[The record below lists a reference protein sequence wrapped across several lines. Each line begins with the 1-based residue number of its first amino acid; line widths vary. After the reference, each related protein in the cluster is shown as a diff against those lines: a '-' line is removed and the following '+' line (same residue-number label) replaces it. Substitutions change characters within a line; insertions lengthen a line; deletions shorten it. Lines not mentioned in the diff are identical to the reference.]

1 MHAHMWGSLLKLAV
15 ISDGHLFQTF
25 LERYD
30 SLTDFEK
37 ILNEIGKNEPD
48 ALLVAGD
55 FFDSKKTL
63 RTYVRHYEG
72 EGYMIKI
79 RKLLQDF
86 NKPIYA
92 IRGNHEKEEIL
103 IGLDQTVE
111 NFHYKRDQWKEIGD
125 CAFFLM
131 NTRYETGWYSTDA
144 LKQISQRLSSESKEH
159 IGKKTFL
166 ICHETLA
173 PLEDAVPKEI
183 VKSFKE
189 SFHWIL
195 NGHMHYF
202 DEKIYGLS
210 YVVSLPSLLPSRLAI
225 GKYWNEQYDWR
236 SKSEEATFIKRDSPF
251 GYVTLNTDNDRL
263 ELHRFNPSKKIV
275 EIRLDVTDLNLQ
287 TTRERLRSLLHRIDS
302 RSDKED
308 LIVMPEVYG
317 QITFSTFFL
326 KDVPHEYPDLCV
338 EAIRSDKAQPKSITI
353 AGRVVAPPILTVE
366 GLMGEIENLSSA
378 ISAKISA
385 KVPTEID
392 EKTVSALIQSLLK
405 PEFVQNPPERLRLR
419 LNALFDETL
428 RVLVQ
433 NAGVKEPEGFR
444 DNLSEYIGKVRR

>member
-1 MHAHMWGSLLKLAV
+1 MKIAV
-15 ISDGHLFQTF
+15 IADGHLFQTF
-25 LERYD
+25 VDIHD
-30 SLTDFEK
+30 SLIDFEK
-37 ILNEIGKNEPD
+37 ILDEIGENEPD
-48 ALLVAGD
+48 VLLVAGD

-72 EGYMIKI
+72 EGYMINI

-103 IGLDQTVE
+103 IGLDQTVK
-111 NFHYKRDQWKEIGD
+111 NFHYTADKWIEIAD
-125 CAFFLM
+125 CAFYFM
-131 NTRYETGWYSTDA
+131 NTHYETGWYSIDA
-144 LKQISQRLSSESKEH
+144 LKQISKKLSSESKQH
-159 IGKKTFL
+159 INKKTLL

-173 PLEDAVPKEI
+173 QVKDAVPEKI
-183 VKSFKE
+183 VKSLKE

-202 DEKIYGLS
+202 DKKIYGLRN
-210 YVVSLPSLLPSRLAI
+210 VVSLPSLLPSRLAI

-236 SKSEEATFIKRDSPF
+236 SKSEEATFKKRDSPF
-251 GYVTLNTDNDRL
+251 GYVTLDTDNDEL

-287 TTRERLRSLLHRIDS
+287 TTRERLRSLLHSIDS
-302 RSDKED
+302 RSDKKD
-308 LIVMPEVYG
+308 LIIMPEVYG
-317 QITFSTFFL
+317 YITFSTYFL
-326 KDVPHEYPDLCV
+326 KDVLREYPDLWIDT
-338 EAIRSDKAQPKSITI
+338 IRSDKSQLKSVTV
-353 AGRVVAPPILTVE
+353 AGRAVAPPILTVE
-366 GLMGEIENLSSA
+366 RLMEETENLSST

-385 KVPTEID
+385 KVPIEIG
-392 EKTVSALIQSLLK
+392 EKTIKVLIQSLLK
-405 PEFVQNPPERLRLR
+405 PEFVQNPPDRLNLR

-433 NAGVKEPEGFR
+433 NAVIKEPEGFR
-444 DNLSEYIGKVRR
+444 DNLSELIGKVKR